1 MSNQS
6 WTERLTNWMQGR
18 NGSDELGNAA
28 VALSVI
34 LLIINVFA
42 RFWLLSLI
50 AFGLALY
57 ACWRMSSKDVV
68 QRRAENE
75 RFIAAVGPAAAWF
88 GNPKAA
94 YEEKRDY
101 KHLTCPAC
109 GKKMR
114 VPRGKGRMRVTCPAC
129 HEKFETRT

>member
-6 WTERLTNWMQGR
+6 WTDRLANWMNGR
-18 NGSDELGNAA
+18 NGTDELCNAA
-28 VALSVI
+28 VGLAIVL
-34 LLIINVFA
+34 LLINIFA
-42 RFWLLSLI
+42 RVWVISLI
-50 AFGLALY
+50 ALLLTLY
-57 ACWRMSSKDVV
+57 ACWRMSSKNVV

-75 RFIAAVGPAAAWF
+75 AFIKAVGPAAAWIS
-88 GNPKAA
+88 NPVAA
-94 YEEKRDY
+94 YHEQKDY

-129 HEKFETRT
+129 HEKFETRS